1 MRESDSAEQLSTVD
15 DLEESNGRLAL
26 VLAVAEQSSGR
37 VGHYGTG
44 SGSDRPVPHDATR
57 GMTVEPDRT
66 GEETLPEP
74 PFVESPDDPLP
85 PMVVPQT
92 IVDRNRAARSMA
104 VLTAVSRGTGFVR
117 VVVVAAV
124 LGTSYLGNTYQSANT
139 IPNILFELFAA
150 GVLQSVLVPIMV
162 DAVDSGDRRGA
173 EQTAGVVLGAIL
185 GLLAALVAA
194 GMVAGPWIMRIL
206 VSGVDAASIREAE
219 VQLGTFLL
227 WFFLPQILFYA
238 ANLVATAVLNAQGL
252 VRVAGLRPDG
262 QQPRGDHHLP
272 RVRWM
277 RDGEAPSL
285 SLDLS
290 EKLVLG
296 TRHHPGRRA
305 VLRGAGHRP
314 GAERVPA
321 ARRISTCATPI
332 LRRLARQGGWAAG
345 FLALT
350 NVLLM
355 VVLWFSNGVEGGVV
369 VYTLAFTVL
378 SLPHSLFAVP
388 VYTTSFPALTRHVN
402 ASHWRDFSDEVGR
415 STRSVMFFGLAST
428 GALVALAG
436 PLADVMAFGNASDR
450 TTQVAGAIAAFGL
463 GLCGFSM
470 LLTLSRVTYAY
481 GDMRAPTLVNVAVVV
496 VGSLAMAVLCWS
508 ADDANRVTMVGLGF
522 SLSQAVGA
530 LLLWWSVRHRLR
542 GQDEV
547 VRAVAVPIGR
557 MVVAAGLGTAG
568 AWALVRLLD
577 PAGRGMSVV
586 ALVAGGALLS
596 VVMLGVL
603 WVVGGPKPAV
613 ALRSLGG
620 DPGRGTAGR

>member
-1 MRESDSAEQLSTVD
+1 
-15 DLEESNGRLAL
+15 
-26 VLAVAEQSSGR
+26 
-37 VGHYGTG
+37 
-44 SGSDRPVPHDATR
+44 
-57 GMTVEPDRT
+57 MTVEPDRT

-92 IVDRNRAARSMA
+92 IADRNRAARWMA

-238 ANLVATAVLNAQGL
+238 ANLVATAVLNAKGSFALPVFAPTVNNL
-252 VRVAGLRPDG
+252 VVITTYLVFA
-262 QQPRGDHHLP
+262 
-272 RVRWM
+272 WM

-296 TRHHPGRRA
+296 IGTTLGVVLFCAVPVIGLARSGFRLRA
-305 VLRGAGHRP
+305 HFNLRD
-314 GAERVPA
+314 
-321 ARRISTCATPI
+321 PI

-596 VVMLGVL
+596 IVMLGVL